1 VFKHFLNK
9 YDQICVSIYL
19 YIMGIIIPNRNG
31 KSKTKLENHPLAA
44 SQKAAEPRTAGKWL
58 IHEEQRSNTAAPA

>member
-1 VFKHFLNK
+1 
-9 YDQICVSIYL
+9 
-19 YIMGIIIPNRNG
+19 MGIIIPNRNG